1 MDPNALPKEARP
13 AAELRIEPAGWVVP
27 LPADV
32 SLLDAA
38 QQAGIRLARSCRN
51 GTCRACRCQL
61 ASGQVRYR
69 IEWPGLSREEQAEGW
84 VLPCVALADAD
95 VVLHAPLAVALPQ
108 GPAAGHPLNAGP
120 EPPPGSGSR
129 PG

>member
-1 MDPNALPKEARP
+1 MAANDVNTLPEEARP

-27 LPADV
+27 LPAGV

-61 ASGQVRYR
+61 TAGQVHYR
-69 IEWPGLSREEQAEGW
+69 IDWPGLSREERADGW

-95 VVLHAPLAVALPQ
+95 VVLLAPLAVAR
-108 GPAAGHPLNAGP
+108 PAAGGAASGLSAEPGP
-120 EPPPGSGSR
+120 PAQR
-129 PG
+129 